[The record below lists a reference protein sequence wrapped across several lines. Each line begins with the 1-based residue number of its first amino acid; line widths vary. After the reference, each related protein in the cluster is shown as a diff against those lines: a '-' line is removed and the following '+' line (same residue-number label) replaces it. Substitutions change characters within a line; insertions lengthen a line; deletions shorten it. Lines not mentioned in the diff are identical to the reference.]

1 MTARA
6 WDGVAAVSS
15 GILFGVGLVLSGMT
29 RPEKVVGF
37 LDVGGAWDPS
47 LAFVMAGAIAV
58 HALAYRWTR
67 GRKAPL
73 FTAKFGI
80 PSRRDID
87 VKLLLGA
94 GVFGVGWGMGGYCPG
109 PGIVSLASGAVGPF
123 VFVAA
128 MLLGMFVTAKLEEL
142 AAASSGRNGQ
152 ERAKVV

>member
-6 WDGVAAVSS
+6 WDGVAAVGS

-58 HALAYRWTR
+58 HVLAYRWTR
-67 GRKAPL
+67 ARKAPL

-109 PGIVSLASGAVGPF
+109 PGIVSLASGAAGPL

-128 MLLGMFVTAKLEEL
+128 MLLGMLVTAKLEQL
-142 AAASSGRNGQ
+142 SAASSDRNGQ
-152 ERAKVV
+152 QRAKVV

>member
-1 MTARA
+1 VTART
-6 WDGVAAVSS
+6 WDGIAAVGS

-47 LAFVMAGAIAV
+47 LAFVMVGAIAV
-58 HALAYRWTR
+58 HFVAYRWTS
-67 GRKAPL
+67 GRKTPL

-87 VKLLLGA
+87 IKLLLGA

-109 PGIVSLASGAVGPF
+109 PGIVSLASGAAGPF

-128 MLLGMFVTAKLEEL
+128 MLLGMFVTSKLEGL
-142 AAASSGRNGQ
+142 AAASSHGTAQ

>member
-1 MTARA
+1 VTARA
-6 WDGVAAVSS
+6 WDGIAAVGS
-15 GILFGVGLVLSGMT
+15 GSLFGIGLVLSGMT

-47 LAFVMAGAIAV
+47 LAFVMGGAIAV
-58 HALAYRWTR
+58 HLLAYRWAR
-67 GRKAPL
+67 ARKTPL
-73 FTAKFGI
+73 FAARFGI

-109 PGIVSLASGAVGPF
+109 PGIVSLASGAAGPF

-128 MLLGMFVTAKLEEL
+128 MLLGMLVSEKLEGL
-142 AAASSGRNGQ
+142 AAASSDRNGQ
-152 ERAKVV
+152 ESAKVV

>member
-6 WDGVAAVSS
+6 WDGMAAVGS
-15 GILFGVGLVLSGMT
+15 GVLFGVGLVLSGMT
-29 RPEKVVGF
+29 RPEKVVAF

-47 LAFVMAGAIAV
+47 LAFVMVGAIAV
-58 HALAYRWTR
+58 HFVAYRWTR
-67 GRKAPL
+67 GRKTPL

-87 VKLLLGA
+87 FKLLFGA

-109 PGIVSLASGAVGPF
+109 PGIVSLASGAAGPF

-128 MLLGMFVTAKLEEL
+128 MLLGMFVTSKLEAL
-142 AAASSGRNGQ
+142 AAASSDRDGQ
-152 ERAKVV
+152 ERMKVV

>member
-1 MTARA
+1 VTARA
-6 WDGVAAVSS
+6 WEGIAAVGS

-37 LDVGGAWDPS
+37 LDIGGAWDPS

-58 HALAYRWTR
+58 HLLAYRWARTR
-67 GRKAPL
+67 NTPL
-73 FTAKFGI
+73 FTPKFGI

-109 PGIVSLASGAVGPF
+109 PGIVSLASGGAGPF

-128 MLLGMFVTAKLEEL
+128 MLLGMFVTAKLEGL
-142 AAASSGRNGQ
+142 AAASSHGNGQ

>member
-6 WDGVAAVSS
+6 WDGVAAVGS

-58 HALAYRWTR
+58 HVLAYRWTR
-67 GRKAPL
+67 SQKYPL
-73 FTAKFGI
+73 FAAKFAT
-80 PSRRDID
+80 SRRRDID

-94 GVFGVGWGMGGYCPG
+94 AVFGVGWGMGGYCPG
-109 PGIVSLASGAVGPF
+109 PGIVSLASGGTGPF

-142 AAASSGRNGQ
+142 PAASSNRNGQ
-152 ERAKVV
+152 DSVKVV